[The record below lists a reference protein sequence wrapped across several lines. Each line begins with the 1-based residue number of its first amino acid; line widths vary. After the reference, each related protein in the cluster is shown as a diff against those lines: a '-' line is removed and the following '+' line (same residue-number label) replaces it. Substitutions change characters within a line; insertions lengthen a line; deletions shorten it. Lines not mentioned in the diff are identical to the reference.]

1 MLYQRLTCN
10 DKIFNLCNKTNRKIL
25 ELARMTQYMNLSSC
39 DKLFFY
45 IFLCHSTIHCSFG
58 FVIGTKMIIKI
69 SNSTNVGRKFLSRQT
84 ISSDNLSGKGD
95 FV

>member
-45 IFLCHSTIHCSFG
+45 ISLCHSTIHFSFG

-69 SNSTNVGRKFLSRQT
+69 SQMLVGNFYQDKQSP
-84 ISSDNLSGKGD
+84 SDNLSGKSD
-95 FV
+95 LV